1 MALQMQQGRSPNREL
16 FAEELDALPE
26 VFAKEDLVSWFEASA
41 PWVDPLWV
49 EGRLVGDTVNDRG
62 RQHVPGPRD
71 LVFLRAD
78 GRYERYDQSR
88 HGRWSSV
95 GTPVLLAAE
104 PPSPGGGRHRR
115 RFGFPRRRAAA

>member
-1 MALQMQQGRSPNREL
+1 MALQMQQGRPANREL
-16 FAEELDALPE
+16 FAEALDAVPE
-26 VFAKEDLVSWFEASA
+26 VFAKEDLMRWFEASA

-49 EGRLVGDTVNDRG
+49 EGRLVGDTVNDLG
-62 RQHVPGPRD
+62 RQHVPSPRD

-95 GTPVLLAAE
+95 GTPVLLPAE
-104 PPSPGGGRHRR
+104 RPSPDGSRLRR
-115 RFGFPRRRAAA
+115 RFGFPRRHAAA